1 MDHDLRTYHLER
13 FKALDQK
20 ELERLLY
27 PLLRADDRPTA
38 EEMLKTVSPLLATAL
53 DP

>member
-13 FKALDQK
+13 FKARDQK

>member
-38 EEMLKTVSPLLATAL
+38 EMLKTVSPLLATAL